1 MMRMSIILRA
11 VATSWIAVLA
21 NAFAGFFLTPLILH
35 HLGDEAFG
43 LWILVVTVVGYYG
56 FLDIGVGSAVVR
68 YVSLKHALGDKEGL
82 TRVVASAFYFYT
94 CVCLVVV
101 ALTFLLAPWLPRFFP
116 VHANLIVSFRSLFL
130 LAGVM
135 QGLTFPLLIFGGVLQ
150 AAARFDQFYTLRIA
164 SLVFRVIAVIA
175 ACRAG
180 GGLFAVGAAVLVPN
194 LLYFCAQIPLAFR
207 AVPEISLHPKW
218 ITKSSLHD
226 IFGYGSTTLAVTVGE
241 QLSRNIHPLIIARF
255 LTPVAVTLFSL
266 PMKLLALPL
275 EGLSTMTAIV
285 NPISSTLEARKNLAA
300 LRRLIQ
306 LSVQSAYLILA
317 PIAAFLFIF
326 GKELLSLWMG
336 PKYVSTYP
344 LLVLLTI
351 GVGTAAAQFSVQ
363 SMLFGI
369 AQHRELMWYR
379 LGEGLSIALLGTVF
393 LRIWGLSGLA
403 LVSAVTLLLT
413 NLVLIPRH
421 LCRILSLSLRTYLEE
436 GCLKPCVLALPF
448 AGILMGAR
456 WLFVVNTWPVL
467 TLSLLAAGLTY
478 IIILSI
484 FIFRIQIVGMH
495 WLSLGLFEI
504 LENKFFGT
512 TRVKVPG
519 ALQKVPAEQ
528 V

>member
-1 MMRMSIILRA
+1 
-11 VATSWIAVLA
+11 
-21 NAFAGFFLTPLILH
+21 
-35 HLGDEAFG
+35 
-43 LWILVVTVVGYYG
+43 
-56 FLDIGVGSAVVR
+56 
-68 YVSLKHALGDKEGL
+68 
-82 TRVVASAFYFYT
+82 
-94 CVCLVVV
+94 
-101 ALTFLLAPWLPRFFP
+101 
-116 VHANLIVSFRSLFL
+116 
-130 LAGVM
+130 
-135 QGLTFPLLIFGGVLQ
+135 
-150 AAARFDQFYTLRIA
+150 
-164 SLVFRVIAVIA
+164 
-175 ACRAG
+175 
-180 GGLFAVGAAVLVPN
+180 
-194 LLYFCAQIPLAFR
+194 
-207 AVPEISLHPKW
+207 
-218 ITKSSLHD
+218 
-226 IFGYGSTTLAVTVGE
+226 
-241 QLSRNIHPLIIARF
+241 
-255 LTPVAVTLFSL
+255 
-266 PMKLLALPL
+266 
-275 EGLSTMTAIV
+275 
-285 NPISSTLEARKNLAA
+285 
-300 LRRLIQ
+300 
-306 LSVQSAYLILA
+306 
-317 PIAAFLFIF
+317 
-326 GKELLSLWMG
+326 
-336 PKYVSTYP
+336 
-344 LLVLLTI
+344 
-351 GVGTAAAQFSVQ
+351 
-363 SMLFGI
+363 MLFGI